1 MYGQRMDS
9 RYGLACRAP
18 VRARE
23 SARRPVTALSPRSD
37 DVVAVT
43 VECVRLDLQC
53 TECLRGDRRRR
64 ADSDDVRAPP
74 GVELALIAALVVV
87 VIATSALVAE

>member
-1 MYGQRMDS
+1 
-9 RYGLACRAP
+9 
-18 VRARE
+18 
-23 SARRPVTALSPRSD
+23 
-37 DVVAVT
+37 